1 MKIYKIIFITLVL
14 LTKPLLAQK
23 YPTLEI
29 NQKMP
34 VQNYKVKSID
44 GDFMSLNDNIKN
56 NGILVVFT
64 SNKCPFVIMWEDRY
78 KLIEDECLKSDIG
91 MVYINSNEARRDGDD
106 SIDKMKEHA
115 RKMGYKFPYLI
126 DRNSKIANSF
136 GAKTTPHIF
145 LFNKNKKLVYKGAID
160 DNYKSIKNVK
170 EKYLINAITQLNN
183 NEEIKINTT
192 KAIGCSI
199 KRKNNL
205 SELIDR

>member
-1 MKIYKIIFITLVL
+1 MKIYKIIFIAL
-14 LTKPLLAQK
+14 LLLIKPLLAQK

-29 NQKMP
+29 DQKMP
-34 VQNYKVKSID
+34 VQNYKVKSIN
-44 GDFMSLNDNIKN
+44 GDFISLNDNIKK

-64 SNKCPFVIMWEDRY
+64 SNKCPFVVMWEDRY

-106 SIDKMKEHA
+106 SIDKMKEHS
-115 RKMGYKFPYLI
+115 RKMGYKYPYLI

-160 DNYKSIKNVK
+160 DNYQSIKNVK

-183 NEEIKINTT
+183 NQEIKINTT

-199 KRKNNL
+199 KRKK
-205 SELIDR
+205 

>member
-1 MKIYKIIFITLVL
+1 MNIYKIIFIALLL

-29 NQKMP
+29 DQKMP
-34 VQNYKVKSID
+34 VQNYKVKSIK
-44 GDFMSLNDNIKN
+44 GDFTSLNDNIKN

-64 SNKCPFVIMWEDRY
+64 SNKCPFVVMWEDRY

-91 MVYINSNEARRDGDD
+91 MVYINSNEAKRDGDD

-115 RKMGYKFPYLI
+115 KKMGYNYPYLI

-145 LFNKNKKLVYKGAID
+145 LFNKNKKLIYKGAID
-160 DNYKSIKNVK
+160 DNYESITEVKKTYLLDALKQLTKNEPILVNK
-170 EKYLINAITQLNN
+170 
-183 NEEIKINTT
+183 T

-199 KRKNNL
+199 KRV
-205 SELIDR
+205 R

>member
-1 MKIYKIIFITLVL
+1 MKIYKIIFIAL
-14 LTKPLLAQK
+14 LLLIKPLLAQK

-29 NQKMP
+29 DQKMP
-34 VQNYKVKSID
+34 VQNYKVKSIE
-44 GDFMSLNDNIKN
+44 GDFISLNDNIKN

-64 SNKCPFVIMWEDRY
+64 SNKCPFVVMWEDRY

-106 SIDKMKEHA
+106 SIDKMKQHA
-115 RKMGYKFPYLI
+115 KKMGYNYPYLI

-145 LFNKNKKLVYKGAID
+145 LFNKNKKLIYKGAID
-160 DNYKSIKNVK
+160 DNYQSIKNVK
-170 EKYLINAITQLNN
+170 EKYLINAITQLNK
-183 NEEIKINTT
+183 NEEIKIKTT

-199 KRKNNL
+199 KRKK
-205 SELIDR
+205 

>member
-1 MKIYKIIFITLVL
+1 MKIYKIIFITLAL

-115 RKMGYKFPYLI
+115 RKMGYKYPYLI

-145 LFNKNKKLVYKGAID
+145 LFNRDKKLIYKGAID

-199 KRKNNL
+199 KRKK
-205 SELIDR
+205 

>member
-1 MKIYKIIFITLVL
+1 MKIYKIIFIALVL

-44 GDFMSLNDNIKN
+44 GDFKSLNDNIRN

-115 RKMGYKFPYLI
+115 RKMGYKYPYLI

-145 LFNKNKKLVYKGAID
+145 LFNRHKKLIYKGAID

-199 KRKNNL
+199 KRKK
-205 SELIDR
+205 

>member
-1 MKIYKIIFITLVL
+1 
-14 LTKPLLAQK
+14 
-23 YPTLEI
+23 
-29 NQKMP
+29 
-34 VQNYKVKSID
+34 
-44 GDFMSLNDNIKN
+44 
-56 NGILVVFT
+56 
-64 SNKCPFVIMWEDRY
+64 MWEDRY
-78 KLIEDECLKSDIG
+78 KLIENECLKSDIG

-115 RKMGYKFPYLI
+115 RKMGYKYPYLI

-160 DNYKSIKNVK
+160 DNYQSIKNVK

-183 NEEIKINTT
+183 NQEIKINTT

-199 KRKNNL
+199 KRKK
-205 SELIDR
+205 

>member
-1 MKIYKIIFITLVL
+1 MKIYKIIFIALVL

-29 NQKMP
+29 DQKMP

-115 RKMGYKFPYLI
+115 RKMGYKYPYLI

-145 LFNKNKKLVYKGAID
+145 LFNKNKKLIYKGAID
-160 DNYKSIKNVK
+160 DNYQSIKNVK

-183 NEEIKINTT
+183 NQEIKINTT

-199 KRKNNL
+199 KRKK
-205 SELIDR
+205 

>member
-1 MKIYKIIFITLVL
+1 MKIYKIIIIALILFIN
-14 LTKPLLAQK
+14 PLFAQK

-29 NQKMP
+29 DQKMP

-64 SNKCPFVIMWEDRY
+64 SNKCPFVVMWEDRY

-91 MVYINSNEARRDGDD
+91 MVYINSNEARREGDD

-115 RKMGYKFPYLI
+115 RKMGYKYPYLV

-145 LFNKNKKLVYKGAID
+145 LFNRDQKLIYKGAID
-160 DNYKSIKNVK
+160 DNYQSIKNVK

-183 NEEIKINTT
+183 NEEIKIKTT
-192 KAIGCSI
+192 KAVGCSI
-199 KRKNNL
+199 KRKK
-205 SELIDR
+205 

>member
-1 MKIYKIIFITLVL
+1 MKIYKIIFIALVL

-34 VQNYKVKSID
+34 VQNYKVKSIE

-64 SNKCPFVIMWEDRY
+64 SNKCPFVVMWEDRY
-78 KLIEDECLKSDIG
+78 KLIEDECIKSDIG

-115 RKMGYKFPYLI
+115 RKMGYNYPYLI

-145 LFNKNKKLVYKGAID
+145 LFNKNKKLIYKGAID
-160 DNYKSIKNVK
+160 DNYQSIKNVK

-199 KRKNNL
+199 KRK
-205 SELIDR
+205 R

>member
-1 MKIYKIIFITLVL
+1 MKIYKIIFIAL
-14 LTKPLLAQK
+14 LLLIKPLLAQK

-29 NQKMP
+29 DQKMP
-34 VQNYKVKSID
+34 VQNYKVKSIN
-44 GDFMSLNDNIKN
+44 GDFISLNDNIKK

-64 SNKCPFVIMWEDRY
+64 SNKCPFVVMWEDRY
-78 KLIEDECLKSDIG
+78 KLIEDECIKSDIG

-106 SIDKMKEHA
+106 SIDKMKEHS
-115 RKMGYKFPYLI
+115 RKMGYKYPYLI

-160 DNYKSIKNVK
+160 DNYQSIKNVK

-183 NEEIKINTT
+183 NEEIKIKTT

-199 KRKNNL
+199 KRKK
-205 SELIDR
+205 

>member
-1 MKIYKIIFITLVL
+1 MKIYKIIFIA
-14 LTKPLLAQK
+14 LTVFNSSLHAQK

-29 NQKMP
+29 NDKIP
-34 VQNYKVKSID
+34 IQNYKIKSTE
-44 GDFMSLNDNIKN
+44 GEFMSLSDNIKR

-64 SNKCPFVIMWEDRY
+64 SNKCPFVVMWEDRY
-78 KLIEDECLKSDIG
+78 KLIEKECLKSDIG
-91 MVYINSNEARRDGDD
+91 MVYINSNEARREGDD

-115 RKMGYKFPYLI
+115 IKMEYKQPYLI

-145 LFNKNKKLVYKGAID
+145 LFNNNRELIYKGAID
-160 DNYKSIKNVK
+160 DNYKSIENVK
-170 EKYLINAITQLNN
+170 EKYLINAIKQLYN

-199 KRKNNL
+199 KRKK
-205 SELIDR
+205 